1 MNRPE
6 ADPALRA
13 NRPVEP
19 EDASGA
25 DDAAPEP
32 LNPPP
37 TSPDSTAPVVPGESV
52 GHDAYAAF
60 RFPAYRLYVVS
71 FVLAIIGSQTLSAA
85 AVFDVYEKTRSPL
98 IVGLIGLANAIPLL
112 TLAMPAGHVADN
124 YSRKR
129 VLILTQVFLV
139 ACPLALAFWHTL
151 PAIFALLV
159 VNAVALTFGRPA
171 RAAILPNLV
180 PKAIFPNAVTWNSS
194 VFELASSIAPAAT
207 GLIIARHG
215 APAAYVVSGVA
226 MGLCMVLTCF
236 LPDVR
241 ARPPGSARE
250 PLNLRTLAAGLRFV
264 GRNKLLLG
272 PMLLDLLAVILS
284 GATAL
289 MPAFAERLAGDPTSP
304 GFSDRKAV
312 LYGWLMAAP
321 SIGAIGMAVY
331 QAHTPPVRRAGRVML
346 LAVIGYGLATAVFG
360 LSNSFWLSFFMLM
373 LTGVFDNLS
382 VVIRHSLVQL
392 ATPDA
397 MRGRVSAVN
406 QVFVISSNELGKVES
421 GITAALFGPVASVV
435 GGGIATMLVTLGVAR
450 AFPPLR
456 RLGSLRDVR
465 PIHES
470 PDASAEPAD
479 SSPGQ
484 TRS

>member
-1 MNRPE
+1 MSRP
-6 ADPALRA
+6 ADKI
-13 NRPVEP
+13 P
-19 EDASGA
+19 EQSPASGPA
-25 DDAAPEP
+25 GGNGDPTSDA
-32 LNPPP
+32 LTPPP
-37 TSPDSTAPVVPGESV
+37 TSPDSTSPVVAGESV

-60 RFPAYRLYVVS
+60 RHPPYRLYVVS

-85 AVFDVYEKTRSPL
+85 AVFDVYEKTRSSL
-98 IVGLIGLANAIPLL
+98 MVGLIGLANAIPLL
-112 TLAMPAGHVADN
+112 TLAMPAGHVADSF
-124 YSRKR
+124 SRKK

-151 PAIFALLV
+151 PALFALLV

-180 PKAIFPNAVTWNSS
+180 PKPIFPNAVTWNSS

-207 GLIIARHG
+207 GFIIARYG
-215 APAAYVVSGVA
+215 PPAAYAVSGVA

-241 ARPPGSARE
+241 ARPAGSPRE
-250 PLNLRTLAAGLRFV
+250 PLNWQTLAAGLRFV
-264 GRNKLLLG
+264 GRHKLLLG
-272 PMLLDLLAVILS
+272 PMLLDLLAVIFS

-289 MPAFAERLAGDPTSP
+289 MPAFAERLAGDPSAP
-304 GFSDRKAV
+304 GFADRKAV

-321 SIGAIGMAVY
+321 SIGAIGMAIY
-331 QAHTPPVRRAGRVML
+331 QAHTPPARRAGRVML
-346 LAVIGYGLATAVFG
+346 LAVVGYGVATIVFG
-360 LSNSFWLSFFMLM
+360 LSTSFWLSFAMLM
-373 LTGVFDNLS
+373 LTGLFDNLS

-392 ATPDA
+392 VTPDA

-421 GITAALFGPVASVV
+421 GVTAALFGPVISVV
-435 GGGIATMLVTLGVAR
+435 GGGVATILVTLGIAR
-450 AFPPLR
+450 RFPELP

-465 PIHES
+465 PADLES
-470 PDASAEPAD
+470 PAPA
-479 SSPGQ
+479 PV
-484 TRS
+484 RPHAAA